1 MNMEKLFDLLCHMND
16 EDTRGTEYKM
26 GKGIILQPNHQE
38 KLVKD
43 AIQAFMHQPAHIIDA
58 DRKKA
63 IQAFS
68 GSSDLAQLTTDVFN
82 VTQATPEYDLYWQQA
97 FRTINLMQG
106 QLSWEIGNVTSGLAM
121 EKIPEGGKVKI
132 GSIAGTKQSVSVEK
146 YGLGLGITWE
156 IIHGRKLYKFIDIM
170 EFARSELYNTWAD
183 VHYALLATA
192 GATNTVAYDDTG
204 ANALEKDIIT
214 INTALHDIAEDN
226 KDSGYGNPNAARYAF
241 YLDPSLEAR
250 IERAFRVT
258 SAELAGSTLGGLE
271 VLRRNVSRYYSYN
284 GEIPAN
290 KGLLV
295 LTGNRIQNAIYLR
308 ELGLSKQDIESLNE
322 IRTYWTAFGAAVGD
336 NDQVYEVSFS

>member
-1 MNMEKLFDLLCHMND
+1 MNMEKLFHLVCHMND

-26 GKGIILQPNHQE
+26 GKGIILQPNDQD
-38 KLVKD
+38 KVIRN
-43 AIQAFMHQPAHIIDA
+43 AIQAFMHEPAHVVDYE
-58 DRKKA
+58 KKQA

-68 GSSDLAQLTTDVFN
+68 GSSDLAELTKDVFN
-82 VTQATPEYDLYWQQA
+82 VTQATPEYDLYWQNA
-97 FRTINLMQG
+97 FRTISLMQG
-106 QLSWEIGNVTSGLAM
+106 QLDWEIGDVTSGLAM

-132 GSIAGTKQSVSVEK
+132 ASLAGTKQSVSVEK
-146 YGLGLGITWE
+146 YGMGLGITWE
-156 IIHGRKLYKFIDIM
+156 VIHGRKLYKFIDIM

-192 GATNTVAYDDTG
+192 GATNTVAYDTTG

-226 KDSGYGNPNAARYAF
+226 KDSGYGNPNAATYSF
-241 YLDPSLEAR
+241 YLDPALEAR

-258 SAELAGSTLGGLE
+258 AADLAGSTLGGLE
-271 VLRRNVSRYYSYN
+271 ILRRNVSRYYSYN
-284 GEIPAN
+284 SEIGAN
-290 KGLLV
+290 EGLLV
-295 LTGNRIQNAIYLR
+295 LNGNKIQNAIYLR
-308 ELGLSKQDIESLNE
+308 ELGLSKQEIESLNE